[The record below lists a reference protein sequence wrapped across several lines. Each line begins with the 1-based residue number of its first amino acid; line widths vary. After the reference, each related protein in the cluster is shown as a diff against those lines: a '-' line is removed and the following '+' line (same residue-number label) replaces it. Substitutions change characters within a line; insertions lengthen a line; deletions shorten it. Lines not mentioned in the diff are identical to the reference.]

1 MENYRILLTPEQI
14 QCRVKELGEQIT
26 KDYQGKEP
34 VFIGMLKGAV
44 YFFSDLTKNVKLP
57 LMIDF
62 ARLSSYRNG
71 TTSGEMEVI
80 ADITANIDGKDVI
93 IVEDIVDS
101 GKTLSY
107 FVKLLQK
114 KNPASIKI
122 CAFLDK
128 KERREV
134 EISADYIG
142 FDIPCGF
149 VIGYGLDY
157 AEKYREFPFL
167 AEIIDV
173 EELLRKKSL

>member
-1 MENYRILLTPEQI
+1 MDKYRVLLTEEQI
-14 QCRVKELGEQIT
+14 QKRIKELGKTIT
-26 KDYQGKEP
+26 DDYRDKKP
-34 VFIGMLKGAV
+34 VMICMLKGAV
-44 YFFSDLTKNVKLP
+44 YFFADLTKNIDLP

-71 TTSGEMEVI
+71 TKSGDMELI
-80 ADITANIDGKDVI
+80 SDITAEIEGRDVI

-107 FVKLLQK
+107 FVKLLRK
-114 KNPASIKI
+114 KNPASVKI

-134 EISADYIG
+134 DIKADYVG

-167 AEIIDV
+167 AEIT
-173 EELLRKKSL
+173 ELDAQ

>member
-1 MENYRILLTPEQI
+1 MDKYRVLLTEEQI
-14 QCRVKELGEQIT
+14 QKRIKELGKTIT
-26 KDYQGKEP
+26 DDYRDKKP
-34 VFIGMLKGAV
+34 VMICMLKGAV
-44 YFFSDLTKNVKLP
+44 YFFADLTKNIDLP

-71 TTSGEMEVI
+71 TKSGDMELI
-80 ADITANIDGKDVI
+80 SDITAEIEGRDVI

-107 FVKLLQK
+107 FVKLLRK
-114 KNPASIKI
+114 KNPASVKI

-134 EISADYIG
+134 DIKADYVG

-167 AEIIDV
+167 AEIT
-173 EELLRKKSL
+173 ELGAQ